1 MTVQIYLSSKDFTYL
16 AKKEKYC
23 EILKVSNFLLK
34 WITLKN
40 WFYLKFL
47 VQRHLLTEGE
57 KLSQRKTHQNNI
69 WLIHTIVSPVSVR
82 WTLNKLTSCTNR
94 SVVVVEVSVGII
106 DEVIIG
112 WHLSSRK
119 LYKKIEPMF
128 LRNVF
133 TLFKPNF

>member
-112 WHLSSRK
+112 WHLSSTK